1 MASNVVVLDSSF
13 RRAVI
18 KVNPGTYMTD
28 VLEQA
33 CKKLNLKAS
42 NYASNK
48 PRHNNKLVEL
58 SSPYRQTGLVPGAK
72 LELVVAS
79 RSPSVVSVALQ
90 LPEPVAGSIP
100 GGRLIDK
107 FPSDTTL
114 WLILRKFE
122 SKDSGQNLNFTAR
135 GITQIEN
142 GGASGAGRIFY
153 EMPTLNIMGRD
164 FSDFGGLQKNL
175 AQLGF
180 NQGSVAIR
188 LGFKATDQPL
198 EEAMKEIGQYFK
210 EEAAPSNE
218 VSKEPKEEIE
228 TVTDAIAKLPS
239 NEPEDV
245 DMSNTDGQAVPST
258 EAGPSSEDTQP
269 TPLTPSKRPAPSEP
283 SPESQLLGPDQRPI
297 QVYAAPTDSTPKA
310 ALRPHNEDD
319 FEPTVAHAKLHQSRL
334 QENSFNKR
342 LPSDAEQ
349 ERLEQEKALKLA
361 KKTQVTIKIR
371 FPDQQSTVS
380 TFTAV
385 ETGNSL
391 YAFVTALIAAE
402 TQPFKLVYKNP
413 GPQAVPR
420 SEKKLIR
427 DLGFEERVLV
437 DFVWEDAAT
446 EEARKKPVLKSQ
458 YVEAAKEI
466 PVLEPPK
473 DEPKEEAGP
482 GETSVDKGKGKE
494 VSSGGGKSKGGVP
507 KWFKGL
513 GKK

>member
-42 NYASNK
+42 NYGLK
-48 PRHNNKLVEL
+48 HNNKLVEL

-90 LPEPVAGSIP
+90 LPESVAGPIP

-135 GITQIEN
+135 GITQIDN
-142 GGASGAGRIFY
+142 GGATGAGRIFY
-153 EMPTLNIMGRD
+153 EMPTLNIMGRE

-175 AQLGF
+175 AQ
-180 NQGSVAIR
+180 

-218 VSKEPKEEIE
+218 VSKESKKELE

-239 NEPEDV
+239 NEAEDV
-245 DMSNTDGQAVPST
+245 HMGNTDGQEVRPS
-258 EAGPSSEDTQP
+258 ADAAPGSEDAQT
-269 TPLTPSKRPAPSEP
+269 TPLTPSKRPAPSES
-283 SPESQLLGPDQRPI
+283 SPEAQIVGPDQRPI

-310 ALRPHNEDD
+310 ALRPDNEDD
-319 FEPTVAHAKLHQSRL
+319 YEPTVAHAKLHQSRL

-371 FPDQQSTVS
+371 FPDQQSTVA
-380 TFTAV
+380 TFTAA

-391 YAFVTALIAAE
+391 YSFVTALIAAE

-420 SEKKLIR
+420 SEKLLIR

-437 DFVWEDAAT
+437 DFVWEDAAS
-446 EEARKKPVLKSQ
+446 EEARKRPVLKSQ

-473 DEPKEEAGP
+473 DEPKEEVGAGT
-482 GETSVDKGKGKE
+482 GEASVDKGKGKE
-494 VSSGGGKSKGGVP
+494 NPGGGKSKGGVP

>member
-1 MASNVVVLDSSF
+1 MAQSLTKS
-13 RRAVI
+13 
-18 KVNPGTYMTD
+18 
-28 VLEQA
+28 
-33 CKKLNLKAS
+33 
-42 NYASNK
+42 
-48 PRHNNKLVEL
+48 RHNNKPVEL
-58 SSPYRQTGLVPGAK
+58 SSPYRQTGLAPGAK
-72 LELVVAS
+72 LELVIVS

-90 LPEPVAGSIP
+90 LPESLASSVP

-122 SKDSGQNLNFTAR
+122 SKESGQNLNFTAR
-135 GITQIEN
+135 GVTQIEN

-153 EMPTLNIMGRD
+153 EMPSLNIMGRD

-180 NQGSVAIR
+180 NQGSLAIR
-188 LGFKATDQPL
+188 LGFKATEQPL

-210 EEAAPSNE
+210 EEAASGLDI
-218 VSKEPKEEIE
+218 SKEPKVEVESI
-228 TVTDAIAKLPS
+228 TDSIAKLPS
-239 NEPEDV
+239 NAPGDV
-245 DMSNTDGQAVPST
+245 EMTNTDDQVVPST
-258 EAGPSSEDTQP
+258 EPAPTSEDTQS
-269 TPLTPSKRPAPSEP
+269 TPLTPSKRPAPSPEP
-283 SPESQLLGPDQRPI
+283 SSEPQLLGPDQRPI

-334 QENSFNKR
+334 QESSFNKR
-342 LPSDAEQ
+342 LPSDLEQ
-349 ERLEQEKALKLA
+349 ERLEAEKAQKLA
-361 KKTQVTIKIR
+361 KKTQVSIKIR
-371 FPDQQSTVS
+371 FPDQQSTIS
-380 TFTAV
+380 TFTAA

-391 YAFVTALIAAE
+391 YAFVTALLASE

-420 SEKKLIR
+420 SEKKLIK

-437 DFVWEDAAT
+437 DFVWEDEASD
-446 EEARKKPVLKSQ
+446 EARKGSVLKSQ
-458 YVEAAKEI
+458 YVQAAKEI
-466 PVLEPPK
+466 PVPEPPK
-473 DEPKEEAGP
+473 EDVKED
-482 GETSVDKGKGKE
+482 TSSGQTLDKGKGKE
-494 VSSGGGKSKGGVP
+494 AASSGGKSKGGVP

>member
-33 CKKLNLKAS
+33 CKKLNLKSS
-42 NYASNK
+42 NYGLK
-48 PRHNNKLVEL
+48 HNNKLVEL

-72 LELVVAS
+72 LELVIAS

-90 LPEPVAGSIP
+90 LPESVAGSIP

-122 SKDSGQNLNFTAR
+122 SKDLGQNLNFTAR

-210 EEAAPSNE
+210 EEAAPGSE
-218 VSKEPKEEIE
+218 VAKEPKEELQ
-228 TVTDAIAKLPS
+228 TVTDAVAKLPS

-245 DMSNTDGQAVPST
+245 DMANTDGQEVPT
-258 EAGPSSEDTQP
+258 SSDPVPTSEGTQP
-269 TPLTPSKRPAPSEP
+269 APLTPSKRPAPSQS
-283 SPESQLLGPDQRPI
+283 SPESQILGPDQRPI
-297 QVYAAPTDSTPKA
+297 EVYAAPSDSTPKA
-310 ALRPHNEDD
+310 ALRPDNEDD
-319 FEPTVAHAKLHQSRL
+319 YEPTVAHAKLHQTRL
-334 QENSFNKR
+334 KESSVNKR
-342 LPSDAEQ
+342 LVSYEEQ

-361 KKTQVTIKIR
+361 KKTKVTIKIR
-371 FPDQQSTVS
+371 FPDQQSTVA
-380 TFTAV
+380 TFTAD

-420 SEKKLIR
+420 SDMKLIK
-427 DLGFEERVLV
+427 DLGFEDRVLV
-437 DFVWEDAAT
+437 DFVWEDAAS

-458 YVEAAKEI
+458 YVQAAKEI

-473 DEPKEEAGP
+473 DDPKEEAGVAA
-482 GETSVDKGKGKE
+482 GEASVDKGKGKE
-494 VSSGGGKSKGGVP
+494 VPGGGKSKGGVP

>member
-1 MASNVVVLDSSF
+1 M
-13 RRAVI
+13 
-18 KVNPGTYMTD
+18 
-28 VLEQA
+28 
-33 CKKLNLKAS
+33 
-42 NYASNK
+42 
-48 PRHNNKLVEL
+48 
-58 SSPYRQTGLVPGAK
+58 
-72 LELVVAS
+72 
-79 RSPSVVSVALQ
+79 SVALQ
-90 LPEPVAGSIP
+90 LPESVAGSIP

-198 EEAMKEIGQYFK
+198 EEAMKEIGRYFK
-210 EEAAPSNE
+210 EEAAPSAE
-218 VSKEPKEEIE
+218 SSKEPKEEIE

-245 DMSNTDGQAVPST
+245 EMSNTDSQEAHPPAGAVPGS
-258 EAGPSSEDTQP
+258 EVAQSS
-269 TPLTPSKRPAPSEP
+269 PLTPAKRPAPSEQ

-371 FPDQQSTVS
+371 FPDQQSTVA
-380 TFTAV
+380 TFTAA
-385 ETGNSL
+385 ETGDSL
-391 YAFVTALIAAE
+391 YAFVTALIASE
-402 TQPFKLVYKNP
+402 NQPFKLVYKNP

-420 SEKKLIR
+420 GEKKLIK

-437 DFVWEDAAT
+437 DFVWEDAAS
-446 EEARKKPVLKSQ
+446 EEARRGPVLKSQ

-473 DEPKEEAGP
+473 DDPKEEAGAGA
-482 GETSVDKGKGKE
+482 GEASVDKGKGKE
-494 VSSGGGKSKGGVP
+494 GSGGGGKSKGGVP

>member
-1 MASNVVVLDSSF
+1 MASNVVVLDSSL
-13 RRAVI
+13 RRTVV
-18 KVNPGTYMTD
+18 KVNPGTYMMD

-33 CKKLNLKAS
+33 CQKFKLKAS
-42 NYASNK
+42 NYGLKYNNK
-48 PRHNNKLVEL
+48 PVEL
-58 SSPYRQTGLVPGAK
+58 SSPYRQTGLPPGAK
-72 LELVVAS
+72 LELVIAS

-90 LPEPVAGSIP
+90 LPESLVASVP

-153 EMPTLNIMGRD
+153 EMPSLNIMGRD

-218 VSKEPKEEIE
+218 VSKEPKEEVE
-228 TVTDAIAKLPS
+228 TITDAIAKLPS
-239 NEPEDV
+239 NEPGDV
-245 DMSNTDGQAVPST
+245 EMTNTDTLAVPST
-258 EAGPSSEDTQP
+258 VTVPTSEDKQP
-269 TPLTPSKRPAPSEP
+269 APLTPSKRPAPSSEA
-283 SPESQLLGPDQRPI
+283 SPEAQLLGPDQRPI
-297 QVYAAPTDSTPKA
+297 QVFSAPTDSTPKA

-349 ERLEQEKALKLA
+349 ERLEQEKAQKLA

-371 FPDQQSTVS
+371 FPDQQSTIT
-380 TFTAV
+380 TFTAA
-385 ETGNSL
+385 ESGNSL
-391 YAFVTALIAAE
+391 YAFVTGLIAAE
-402 TQPFKLVYKNP
+402 DQPFKLVYKNP

-420 SEKKLIR
+420 NEKKLIK

-437 DFVWEDAAT
+437 DFVWEDTAS
-446 EEARKKPVLKSQ
+446 EDARKKSVLKSQ

-473 DEPKEEAGP
+473 EDPKEEAT
-482 GETSVDKGKGKE
+482 TSGQAGLDKGKGKE
-494 VSSGGGKSKGGVP
+494 VSTGGKSKGGVP